1 MGAFEYHALTDA
13 GATTRGVVQADTARA
28 ARGQLRE
35 RGLIPLEVR
44 GVGVES
50 RGSGGFVRRGRE
62 RALLLRQM
70 STLVKAGLPLEEVLS
85 VLVEQTDQ
93 PQVRRQLGAIRSRVM
108 EGQSLSAG
116 MAEHPR
122 LFPELYTSSIAAGER
137 AGRLDAVLERL
148 ATHAENREEMRRS
161 FGMALIYPVLLVA
174 VAIAVVWGLIA
185 FVVPRVIGVFEQAA
199 EELPLMTRSLLG
211 LSDFVSTWGW
221 LVLLALAVF
230 GVGLTLAARQPGPRR
245 SMDQFLLATPVIG
258 RLTQARETATFTRT
272 LAILVNSAV
281 PLVEALKVA
290 AGVIGNR
297 VVREDIGRAAAQVR
311 EGVSLSQSLAGR
323 GWLPPT
329 ARRLISGGEKSGE
342 LAAMLEY
349 AADIQERELRSAST
363 MLLAVLQPLLILV
376 VGVIVLYIVLAIM
389 LPIMSMSQLLG

>member
-1 MGAFEYHALTDA
+1 MGAFEYQALNDS
-13 GATTRGVVQADTARA
+13 GATTRGVLQADTARA

-35 RGLIPLEVR
+35 RGLIPLDVR
-44 GVGVES
+44 AVGVES
-50 RGSGGFVRRGRE
+50 RTAGGFVRRGRE

-70 STLVKAGLPLEEVLS
+70 STLLKAGLPLEEVLS

-93 PQVRRQLGAIRSRVM
+93 PQIRRQLGAIRARVM

-122 LFPELYTSSIAAGER
+122 LFPELYTSAIAAGER
-137 AGRLDAVLERL
+137 AGRLEAVLERL
-148 ATHAENREEMRRS
+148 ATHAENREEMRRGFS
-161 FGMALIYPVLLVA
+161 MALIYPVLLVA

-199 EELPLMTRSLLG
+199 EELPLITRSLLG
-211 LSDFVSTWGW
+211 ISDFVANWG
-221 LVLLALAVF
+221 LLALLALIAA
-230 GVGLTLAARQPGPRR
+230 GVGIALAVRQPGPRR
-245 SMDQFLLATPVIG
+245 SRDQLLLNLPVAG
-258 RLTQARETATFTRT
+258 RLVRARETATFTRT

-290 AGVIGNR
+290 AGVVGNQ

-323 GWLPPT
+323 GWLPPM
-329 ARRLISGGEKSGE
+329 ARRLISGGERSGE
-342 LAAMLEY
+342 LAAMLEH
-349 AADIQERELRSAST
+349 AADIQERELQSAST
-363 MLLAVLQPLLILV
+363 MLLAVLQPVLILV
-376 VGVIVLYIVLAIM
+376 VGLIVLYIVLAIM